1 MTQKGIIVVVAA
13 NDDDVINNDSVVVDV
28 SKPSSA
34 PDDQRDGA
42 VISAQLDTIIGQL
55 STVPD
60 ERDYRITEADI
71 SGAIVSIVLR
81 CAGIAINARLAYDF
95 YVAAV
100 EQPTPERFGFFV
112 WTVACLLVPMVVTA
126 CLQVAL

>member
-1 MTQKGIIVVVAA
+1 MTHKAITVVASTHA
-13 NDDDVINNDSVVVDV
+13 NQ
-28 SKPSSA
+28 KPTPAGSA
-34 PDDQRDGA
+34 TADQQDGA
-42 VISAQLDTIIGQL
+42 VASAQLDTIVSQL
-55 STVPD
+55 SAVPD
-60 ERDYRITEADI
+60 ERDYRITDADI

-81 CAGIAINARLAYDF
+81 CVGIVINARLAYAF

-100 EQPTPERFGFFV
+100 ERPSAERFGFFV